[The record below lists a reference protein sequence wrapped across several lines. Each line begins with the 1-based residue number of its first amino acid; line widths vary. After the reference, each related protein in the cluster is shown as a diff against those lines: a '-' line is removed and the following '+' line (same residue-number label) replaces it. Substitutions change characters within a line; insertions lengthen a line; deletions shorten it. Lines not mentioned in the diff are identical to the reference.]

1 VPLWVFRYFPSQ
13 DGPAHLGNASIL
25 REYYTP
31 ARTAFRAYYVLNQT
45 FTPNWAGHLAL
56 TGLMAVFP
64 PLVAEKVFL
73 SGYVILL
80 ATAIRYALT
89 ALRQDAAF
97 LVLLGFPFIYN
108 YTLHMGFY
116 SFAYSLVL
124 FFLVTGYW
132 LKHRERF
139 GARETVTLAAL
150 SLLLFFSHIVSM
162 VAAVIAIVL
171 LTGWR
176 LLIDL
181 ASPARRWRITGELS
195 KMVPV
200 FGPLCALAP
209 ACLLAGLFL
218 IWNRQ
223 THLSWADI
231 PAFNTVLKDLVSLR
245 SLVSYDGREVWAA
258 RGLATLF
265 VTITVYLLVSGR
277 ARPRP
282 TFGNGFMLLAV
293 AYAVLFVAGPSSVS
307 NGSYIYERMN
317 LYPSFALILW
327 FATHPY
333 GPLARRWIQAVALG
347 LVGLFLGLH
356 TAKYRELN
364 DYLTEFV
371 SVSSSISA
379 NTTVLPIAFSH
390 SGDVSNGRPLS
401 QRIDVFLNAAG
412 YIAAERHI
420 VDLANYQASQTP
432 FFPILFRPDLNP
444 AERLQYA
451 PVDSGAGELTAVP
464 TDILGY
470 PRRTGGGIDYV
481 LVWGVRSAHHHRPIP
496 RLIFSQL
503 SQGYDLVYTSA
514 PRGLARLY
522 RRKDLFV
529 TPEPAARLGRHPGW

>member
-25 REYYTP
+25 REYYAP
-31 ARTAFRAYYVLNQT
+31 NRAALRAYYVLNQT

-73 SGYVILL
+73 SGYVVLL
-80 ATAIRYALT
+80 PTALRYAIG
-89 ALRQDAAF
+89 ALRQDATF
-97 LVLLGFPFIYN
+97 LVLLGFPFVYN

-139 GARETVTLAAL
+139 GARETVTLGAL

-176 LLIDL
+176 FLIDL

-195 KMVPV
+195 KMVPIFV
-200 FGPLCALAP
+200 PLCALAP

-223 THLSWADI
+223 THLSWEDI

-258 RGLATLF
+258 RGLAALF
-265 VTITVYLLVSGR
+265 VTITMYLLVSGR

-282 TFGNGFMLLAV
+282 RFENGFMLLAV
-293 AYAVLFVAGPSSVS
+293 AYAVLFIVGPSAVS

-327 FATHPY
+327 FAIHPF
-333 GPLARRWIQAVALG
+333 GLVARRSIQAVALG
-347 LVGLFLGLH
+347 LASLFLGLH

-364 DYLTEFV
+364 DYLAEYV
-371 SVSSSISA
+371 SASSSISA
-379 NTTVLPIAFSH
+379 NTTVLPITFSH
-390 SGDVSNGRPLS
+390 SGDISNGRPLS
-401 QRIDVFLNAAG
+401 QRIDVFLNAAE

-420 VDLANYQASQTP
+420 VDLANYEASQTP
-432 FFPILFRPDLNP
+432 FFPILFRPSLNP

-464 TDILGY
+464 TEILGY
-470 PRRTGGGIDYV
+470 PRRTGGSIDYV

-503 SQGYDLVYTSA
+503 NQGYDLVYTSA

-529 TPEPAARLGRHPGW
+529 SPEVGAGLGRHPGE